1 MIENDEL
8 IQVDEKQGLNI
19 LTGNKPTRSSNLGEY
34 LQKGGPGRPVGSKNK
49 IPGDLRADIMTV
61 FEQLGGV
68 EGMVAWAKKSNA
80 NRGQFYCQILTK
92 ILPREITGG
101 LSVDHRHAHLHATLE
116 GMSDAEL
123 EQYIQRAQDRAS
135 NRTDGSPGQGQ

>member
-1 MIENDEL
+1 MTENHEL
-8 IQVDEKQGLNI
+8 IRVDEKKRLNI
-19 LTGNKPTRSSNLGEY
+19 LTENKPKRSSNLGQY
-34 LQKGGPGRPVGSKNK
+34 VKTGGPGRPVGSKNK

-80 NRGQFYCQILTK
+80 NRGQFYGQILAK

-101 LSVDHRHAHLHATLE
+101 LSVDHRHAHLLATLE
-116 GMSDAEL
+116 GMSDHEL
-123 EQYIQRAQDRAS
+123 EQYIKGAEDRAS
-135 NRTDGSPGQGQ
+135 DRADRRGP